1 MPIQNLKR
9 VFPVPV
15 RDVID
20 VKEWFMVY
28 LQSGVLVI
36 LDNQMEMIRSMRV
49 SERSFSERPAPP
61 L

>member
-9 VFPVPV
+9 VFPVPI

-20 VKEWFMVY
+20 VKEYFMVY